1 MNRATLEKL
10 PGKRFKVR
18 HSIGFL
24 FAGPTL
30 RVAVAA
36 VSREFHLA

>member
-1 MNRATLEKL
+1 MNRATLEK
-10 PGKRFKVR
+10 PQGKRFKVR
-18 HSIGFL
+18 HFIGFL
-24 FAGPTL
+24 FADPIL

>member
-1 MNRATLEKL
+1 MKRATLEK
-10 PGKRFKVR
+10 PQGKRFKVR

-24 FAGPTL
+24 FAGPIL
-30 RVAVAA
+30 RVAA